1 MKFLDLFIMSV
12 NNLRRRK
19 LRTALTVLGVVIG
32 TASIV
37 VMVSLGIG
45 MNQTLIEQISESGS
59 LTEITIY
66 RKGSWG
72 GGGDNTEDNFIT
84 DKTIKMLQNISHVK
98 TATPM
103 LSTYVMMKQGAYEAQ
118 VNLVGVSRE
127 FLNNIS
133 LKEGAL
139 PKENSSEIEFVVG
152 SSIITEFYNA
162 KKREYYWETG
172 VVPDVDFMNRPMF
185 VIFDTDAYF
194 QALYGND
201 PSLKMPKKYLVKT
214 SGLIEGEIDEYSQYS
229 YSIYVDI
236 EALQTTL
243 RQIFKK
249 RPIPGQPTN
258 SKGKPYSYFI
268 YDQVSVYVDDM
279 ENVMEV
285 QQQITDMGL
294 EARSNM
300 EYVENMMQQSK
311 MVQAVLGGIGAV
323 SLFVAAI
330 GIANTMMMS
339 IYERTKEI
347 GIIKVLGC
355 AMKNIRSMFLMEAG
369 FIGLMGGLLGLLLS
383 FGISYIL
390 NRFFAAMYYG
400 EAGSTISSIPPWLG
414 LLSLGFAIGVG
425 MIAGFFPALRAMKL
439 SPLAAIKTE

>member
-37 VMVSLGIG
+37 VMVSLGVG
-45 MNQTLIEQISESGS
+45 MNQTLMEQISGSGS

-66 RKGSWG
+66 QRG
-72 GGGDNTEDNFIT
+72 GMGGENPEDSYIT
-84 DKTIKMLQNISHVK
+84 DKTIKLLEKIPHVESV
-98 TATPM
+98 TPI
-103 LSTYVMMKQGAYEAQ
+103 LSTYVMLRQGAYEAQ
-118 VNLVGVSRE
+118 VSITGVSRE
-127 FLNNIS
+127 FLKGIP
-133 LKEGAL
+133 LKEGVL
-139 PKENSSEIEFVVG
+139 PKENGSELEFLVG
-152 SSIITEFYNA
+152 SSIIAQFSNP
-162 KKREYYWETG
+162 KKQEYYWETG
-172 VVPDVDFMNRPMF
+172 VLPDVDLMNRPVF
-185 VIFDTDAYF
+185 VIFDTEAYY
-194 QALYGND
+194 QALYGDD
-201 PSLKMPKKYLVKT
+201 PSLKMPKKYLIKT
-214 SGLIEGEIDEYSQYS
+214 SGLIEGEVEDYNQYS
-229 YSIYVDI
+229 YNVYVEI
-236 EALQTTL
+236 EALQKTL

-258 SKGKPYSYFI
+258 AKGKPYSYFV
-268 YDQVSVYVDDM
+268 YDQVSVYADDM
-279 ENVMEV
+279 ENVMDV
-285 QQQITDMGL
+285 QKQITDMGF
-294 EARSNM
+294 ESYCNM

-339 IYERTKEI
+339 IYERTREI

-369 FIGLMGGLLGLLLS
+369 FIGLVGGLVGLILS

-390 NRFFAAMYYG
+390 NRFFAVMYYG
-400 EAGSTISSIPPWLG
+400 EAGGTLSDIPLWLG
-414 LLSLGFAIGVG
+414 LLSLGFAVGVG